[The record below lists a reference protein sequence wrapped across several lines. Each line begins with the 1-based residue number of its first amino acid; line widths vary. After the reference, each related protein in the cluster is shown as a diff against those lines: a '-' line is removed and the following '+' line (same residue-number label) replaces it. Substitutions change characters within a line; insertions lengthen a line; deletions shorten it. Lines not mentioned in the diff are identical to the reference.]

1 MEWLWITLG
10 VVIAIAGIVGC
21 ILPFIPGPP
30 LNYIA
35 LLLLHFT
42 MEPPPFTTKFLM
54 VWLAITVIVTLLDYY
69 VPIWGTRKYGGS
81 NGGVWG
87 AAAGLLLGLI
97 FFPPFGMIA
106 GPFLGAVV
114 GELLTGKNS
123 STALKAGFGSF
134 VGFLA
139 GVIMKLA
146 VSIALTYHFFKVII

>member
-35 LLLLHFT
+35 LLLLQFT
-42 MEPPPFTTKFLM
+42 MDPPPFTVKFLIL
-54 VWLAITVIVTLLDYY
+54 WLVVTIIVTLLDYY

-87 AAAGLLLGLI
+87 ML
-97 FFPPFGMIA
+97 
-106 GPFLGAVV
+106 
-114 GELLTGKNS
+114 
-123 STALKAGFGSF
+123 
-134 VGFLA
+134 
-139 GVIMKLA
+139 
-146 VSIALTYHFFKVII
+146 